1 MTGADCVEKDNL
13 WGLTPCLRPPQP
25 LIVLNTE
32 NIQQLDPEI
41 STTTNIAKLCCW
53 SAADSTQPMI
63 ERESF

>member
-41 STTTNIAKLCCW
+41 STTTNIANLVVDQQQILP
-53 SAADSTQPMI
+53 SQ
-63 ERESF
+63 